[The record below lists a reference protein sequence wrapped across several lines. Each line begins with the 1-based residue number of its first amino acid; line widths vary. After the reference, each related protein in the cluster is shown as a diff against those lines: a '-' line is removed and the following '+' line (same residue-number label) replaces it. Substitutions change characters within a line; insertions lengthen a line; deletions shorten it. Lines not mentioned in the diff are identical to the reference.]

1 MDDFKRVEWGPFW
14 ALYAICTEAC
24 VLGISLGADEDEDGT
39 NIGLNISL
47 GFWIIGAGITIRR
60 K

>member
-14 ALYAICTEAC
+14 ALYAISTEAC
-24 VLGISLGADEDEDGT
+24 VIGISLGDDDDEDGT
-39 NIGLNISL
+39 NIGFNISL
-47 GFWIIGAGITIRR
+47 GFLVIGAGITIRR